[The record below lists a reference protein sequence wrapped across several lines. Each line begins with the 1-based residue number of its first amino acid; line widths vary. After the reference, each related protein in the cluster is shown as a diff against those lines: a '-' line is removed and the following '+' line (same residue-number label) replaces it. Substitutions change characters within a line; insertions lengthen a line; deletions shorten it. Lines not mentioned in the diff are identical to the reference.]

1 MFDFSP
7 GLRDMIL
14 TLMIDLLLMCLVRC
28 SLGMSMKELL
38 MLLMLGEEDF
48 GGRVRSLRLTGGRV
62 RMFAMFG
69 VPTSVKKVAT
79 KSSKMF

>member
-38 MLLMLGEEDF
+38 LMLLMLGEEDF
-48 GGRVRSLRLTGGRV
+48 GGGVRSLRLTGGRV
-62 RMFAMFG
+62 RIFAMFG

-79 KSSKMF
+79 KS